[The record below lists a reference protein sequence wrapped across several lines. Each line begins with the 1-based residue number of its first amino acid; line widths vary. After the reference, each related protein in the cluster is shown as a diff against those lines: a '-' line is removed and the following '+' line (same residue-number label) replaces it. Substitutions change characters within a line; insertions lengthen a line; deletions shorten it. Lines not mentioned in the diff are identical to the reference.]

1 MRNYPRLIHFMLAN
15 LAVPNSSHAQ
25 KQLAKTP
32 KILSA
37 KTVYFDN
44 QTGVEAVGNAAV
56 AQLRKW
62 GRFQIVHEKQTADL
76 ILLLS
81 ADPYHGGYIIFASG
95 QTGTMDKD
103 GNIEQDRVPN
113 YNRQAPVRDA
123 YLTVI
128 GQNLWSDSHVWG
140 GLLTG
145 TDIAGARLEFKNC
158 KSKSGN
164 NTTPSPGRVGP
175 GNFTPS
181 LSQIRA

>member
-1 MRNYPRLIHFMLAN
+1 VRNYPCFILFMLAN
-15 LAVPNSSHAQ
+15 LAVPNSSRAQ

-56 AQLRKW
+56 TQLRKW

-128 GQNLWSDSHVWG
+128 DPTNGQNLWTDSHVWG

-145 TDIAGARLEFKNC
+145 ANSAGARLVQKLQ
-158 KSKSGN
+158 K
-164 NTTPSPGRVGP
+164 
-175 GNFTPS
+175 
-181 LSQIRA
+181 QIGK

>member
-1 MRNYPRLIHFMLAN
+1 VRNYPCLILFMLAN
-15 LAVPNSSHAQ
+15 LVVPISSHAQ
-25 KQLAKTP
+25 KQLARSP

-44 QTGVEAVGNAAV
+44 QTGVEAVGTAAV

-62 GRFQIVHEKQTADL
+62 GRFQVVPDKKSADL

-103 GNIEQDRVPN
+103 GHIEQDRVPN
-113 YNRQAPVRDA
+113 YNRLAPVRDA

-128 GQNLWSDSHVWG
+128 DPRNGKNLWSDSHVWG

-145 TDIAGARLEFKNC
+145 KNSAGARLVQTLRK
-158 KSKSGN
+158 
-164 NTTPSPGRVGP
+164 
-175 GNFTPS
+175 
-181 LSQIRA
+181 QIGK